1 MKIKQPKSEPAAPA
15 TTAEYAELI
24 RKKLDAGFA
33 VVLNANVGTRSTP
46 DSAKETHDHVEEIVA
61 GVNHALGAAGLSES
75 QRHVVEKKISA
86 LREAAR
92 IAGLRANQF

>member
-1 MKIKQPKSEPAAPA
+1 MKTKQPKSEPAAPA
-15 TTAEYAELI
+15 TAADYAELI

-33 VVLNANVGTRSTP
+33 VVLNANVGTRSSP
-46 DSAKETHDHVEEIVA
+46 DSARQTHAHVEEIVA
-61 GVNHALGAAGLSES
+61 GVNHALGSAGLTES

-92 IAGLRANQF
+92 IAGLRATQ